1 MLILFIFLLSAGDSL
16 TSHNDLRFS
25 TFDKDQDSSESNCAK
40 LHLGAFWYA
49 NCLTTNPNGVYLWG
63 EDPTHDGIGVVWH
76 SWAENLDVSLKSISL
91 KIKSVS

>member
-1 MLILFIFLLSAGDSL
+1 MLNLFIFLLSAGDSL

-76 SWAENLDVSLKSISL
+76 QLGGEFGCQFKVHQPE
-91 KIKSVS
+91 IKSVS